1 MKQQEREREQGVR
14 PRHNILYHNSQV
26 PNIIGH
32 GNVDG
37 MHQQGQVG
45 INVHRR
51 KCGKK
56 IDFKEENVE
65 ALEPMKPNLKP

>member
-1 MKQQEREREQGVR
+1 MKQQEREREKGVR

-45 INVHRR
+45 IM
-51 KCGKK
+51 
-56 IDFKEENVE
+56 FAEENVE